1 MGLSK
6 DTERW
11 EKDAMYANFIYH
23 AQYKREYSTTA
34 SEVSR
39 PKNLAKSPLLKE
51 NYFSVGENKSRYS
64 VTTKAPI

>member
-1 MGLSK
+1 MGLPK

-23 AQYKREYSTTA
+23 AQSKRKYFTTA

-39 PKNLAKSPLLKE
+39 PKNLAKSPLFKE
-51 NYFSVGENKSRYS
+51 NYLPGEGETSRG
-64 VTTKAPI
+64 IL